1 MLISIDFRLFL
12 DAIAWNQRDL
22 SILQEEKQRMF
33 LERFGIVIVIQI
45 A

>member
-1 MLISIDFRLFL
+1 MISIDFRFFL
-12 DAIAWNQRDL
+12 EAIAWDQREFQ
-22 SILQEEKQRMF
+22 IVQEEKQRMF